1 MDGDRMNKL
10 ESRRNEYNYSCD
22 KMANMLGISKTYY
35 WQIEKEK
42 RRLTYDM
49 AVKIANIFNTTPD
62 DLFYERASKVLD
74 DLSAKKTH

>member
-1 MDGDRMNKL
+1 MNKL
-10 ESRRNEYNYSCD
+10 ESRRNEYKYSCD
-22 KMANMLGISKTYY
+22 KMAHILGISKTYY

-62 DLFYERASKVLD
+62 DLFYERANKILNDNST
-74 DLSAKKTH
+74 KKLTKWV